1 MSKKIKVSIV
11 FNKLNK
17 QISLSLPKKKISK
30 SMLDGLKKS
39 KKVDI
44 DLLKLYPT

>member
-1 MSKKIKVSIV
+1 MVKKIKASII

-30 SMLDGLKKS
+30 NMLEGLKKS
-39 KKVDI
+39 KKVEI
-44 DLLKLYPT
+44 DLIKLYPT

>member
-1 MSKKIKVSIV
+1 MVKKIKASII

-30 SMLDGLKKS
+30 NMLEGLKKS
-39 KKVDI
+39 KKVEI

>member
-1 MSKKIKVSIV
+1 MARKIKATIS

-17 QISLSLPKKKISK
+17 QFNLSLPKKKISK
-30 SMLDGLKKS
+30 NMLEGLKKS
-39 KKVDI
+39 KSVEI

>member
-1 MSKKIKVSIV
+1 MVKKIKVSIE
-11 FNKLNK
+11 FNKINK

-30 SMLDGLKKS
+30 IMLDGLKKS